1 MQKHTEPL
9 SLGGTQQSKSQNK
22 SNVEDTKD
30 FKRFQSNKNDRKSML
45 MNQAAPYSYWH
56 HASKSIELGCCA
68 RHRSNR
74 MTRQPSRLLSQTSRP
89 WDQTTQECTR
99 YVVCQLHTA
108 SNKTL
113 WAKTRVNTGNAFSCL
128 RSLWLWSLCSQMLCT
143 KFRLQVTRFSYH
155 QLILQPVQP
164 LAMKSAGWVGICQ
177 GMQKTIMR
185 HHFATFVA
193 LTSLD
198 ISLPPK
204 SPSLLQNTTVPAA
217 AGT

>member
-1 MQKHTEPL
+1 MQKHTGPL
-9 SLGGTQQSKSQNK
+9 SLGGTHQSKSQNK
-22 SNVEDTKD
+22 SKVVEDTEA

-45 MNQAAPYSYWH
+45 MNQAVPYSYWY

-113 WAKTRVNTGNAFSCL
+113 WAKTRVNTGNAFSGL
-128 RSLWLWSLCSQMLCT
+128 RSL
-143 KFRLQVTRFSYH
+143 
-155 QLILQPVQP
+155 
-164 LAMKSAGWVGICQ
+164 
-177 GMQKTIMR
+177 
-185 HHFATFVA
+185 
-193 LTSLD
+193 
-198 ISLPPK
+198 
-204 SPSLLQNTTVPAA
+204 
-217 AGT
+217 